1 MIKRLYNPW
10 HITNDGEREAD
21 RQMMLPAKMEDES
34 IIVMHSLRISSRFHR
49 VQMSGECDF
58 VIFSKLGI
66 MVVEVKG
73 GIMGY
78 GSADHKDHGFYRL
91 TGDDHREPVKNP
103 FTQADEN
110 AHAIQSFL
118 REKGQLSIFVG
129 SVVCFPECVFDC
141 DGVEFKYLWHRA
153 CEKEW
158 LPMIVDSQREQ
169 IAEFYEK
176 QDERNVAMRI
186 IWETLDDNWIVE
198 LTEILKPEFDPRRSL
213 SQSRLNLG
221 ESERRLEDG
230 LHILHGLSENQRIMV
245 QGPPGSGKSTYAFDL
260 IVGLC
265 KSKEKKGLY
274 LCWNEFLAARMNHK
288 LQQALSENPP
298 DSIRVI
304 ACYHFLEELATL
316 AGDASLMP
324 TFDSVAKG
332 EFGQLVHECLGK
344 LYKAKKLPKYDFI
357 VADEAQDLFGK
368 GLDQVIKSLLKV
380 NNPLQKGNYYIFF
393 DDNQAFPRFTSLDAY
408 IRTRD
413 TLKEAS
419 AYYVQFANLRVNTGH
434 GITELIQDAGR
445 GQMDP
450 RKAYGND
457 VKFISW
463 RTPAEVPGLLRQ
475 YINQEQTLNLCTP
488 ENMVVLFTA
497 DLLKEDSPLKEI
509 IIQESTMELL
519 TIDNLDNPSG
529 KVRYTTALRAK
540 GLEWDTV
547 FLVCS
552 FLTNPKILFQLFIGA
567 SRAKGKVYVIYENLS

>member
-1 MIKRLYNPW
+1 MIHRLYNPW
-10 HITNDGEREAD
+10 QITNDGEREAD
-21 RQMMLPAKMEDES
+21 RQMMLPEKMEDET
-34 IIVMHSLRISSRFHR
+34 ILIMHSLRISSRFHR

-78 GSADHKDHGFYRL
+78 GSADHNNHGFYRL
-91 TGDDHREPVKNP
+91 TGNDHREPVKNP
-103 FTQADEN
+103 FNQADEN

-118 REKGQLSIFVG
+118 REKGLINIFVG
-129 SVVCFPECVFDC
+129 SVVCFSECVFDYEA
-141 DGVEFKYLWHRA
+141 VEFRYLWHRGHD
-153 CEKEW
+153 KEW
-158 LPMIVDSQREQ
+158 LTMILDSQGEQ

-186 IWETLDDNWIVE
+186 TWETLDEARIGE
-198 LTEILKPEFDPRRSL
+198 LTQILKPEFDPRRSL
-213 SQSRLNLG
+213 SQARLNLG
-221 ESERRLEDG
+221 ESERRLEEG

-288 LQQALSENPP
+288 LQHALSENPP
-298 DSIRVI
+298 DSIRVL
-304 ACYHFLEELATL
+304 AYYHFFEELATL
-316 AGDASLMP
+316 TGDTSLMP
-324 TFDSVAKG
+324 SFDNVVKG
-332 EFGQLVHECLGK
+332 EFGHLVHECLGRLHK
-344 LYKAKKLPKYDFI
+344 SKKLPKYDFI
-357 VADEAQDLFGK
+357 VADEAQDLFDK
-368 GLDQVIKSLLKV
+368 GLVQVIKSLLKA
-380 NNPLQKGNYYIFF
+380 NNPHQKGNYYIFF
-393 DDNQAFPRFTSLDAY
+393 DDNQAFPRFANLDAY
-408 IRTRD
+408 IRTRE

-419 AYYVQFANLRVNTGH
+419 AYYIQFANLRVNTGH

-445 GQMDP
+445 GQADP
-450 RKAYGND
+450 LKAYGND

-463 RTPAEVPGLLRQ
+463 KTPAEAPSLLRQ
-475 YINQEQTLNLCTP
+475 YINHEQTLSQCTP

-509 IIQESTMELL
+509 IKKESTLELL

-552 FLTNPKILFQLFIGA
+552 SLTEIKNLFQLFIGA
-567 SRAKGKVYVIYENLS
+567 SRAKGKVYVFYTNNE